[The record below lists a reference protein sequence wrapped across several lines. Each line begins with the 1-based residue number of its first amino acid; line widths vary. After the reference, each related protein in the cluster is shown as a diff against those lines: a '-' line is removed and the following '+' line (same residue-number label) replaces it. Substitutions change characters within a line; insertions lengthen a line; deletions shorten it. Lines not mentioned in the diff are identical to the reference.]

1 MIVDREDLIDE
12 LEDEASGK
20 PNWQLR
26 QEMIPVIKKA
36 YIDFQRLLWEARF
49 GGDGSFGL
57 DQARDRLTESYMWAL
72 KDLKGADNKDF

>member
-12 LEDEASGK
+12 LEEGGK
-20 PNWQLR
+20 PDWQKR
-26 QEMIPVIKKA
+26 EEMIPVIKKA
-36 YIDFQRLLWEARF
+36 YIDLQRLLWDARF

-57 DQARDRLTESYMWAL
+57 DQAKDRLTESYMWAL